1 MKSFFDKI
9 NDNPVYKWGVFA
21 GGAIII
27 FLLGVLATS
36 IIQRRTEA
44 EFVYTP
50 QAKYDQFEPRNEVW
64 GQNFPREYQ
73 SYMQT
78 RDTSF

>member
-1 MKSFFDKI
+1 MQPQALPQQTKNNMKSFFDKI

-50 QAKYDQFEPRNEVW
+50 
-64 GQNFPREYQ
+64 
-73 SYMQT
+73 
-78 RDTSF
+78 